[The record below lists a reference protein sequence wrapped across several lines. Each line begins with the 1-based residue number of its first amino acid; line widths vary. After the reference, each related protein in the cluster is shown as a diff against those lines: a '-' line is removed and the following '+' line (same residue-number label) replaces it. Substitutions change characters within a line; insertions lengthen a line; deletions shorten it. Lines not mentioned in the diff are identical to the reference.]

1 MERTAGGARLAMW
14 MVCLMLGGGLA
25 HSRAAESQGAQ
36 SASGQ
41 FTVLPP
47 ESLSASTSAPFLA
60 GSDLLHLD
68 PTLLVVSAERL
79 RQHLTRELQDASS
92 WEGRIFFVLRST
104 DSFEAPVQV
113 VAEWGKNRWQYRMS
127 LPEYVARDRFVRA
140 LVEVNLMEVANR
152 GSSGRAAEIPAWL
165 TEGLAAQLLVSRAV
179 EIILPPPTLEVRGV
193 KVTPWVWEEVS
204 YQPLTKAHAQ
214 MRTNAPL
221 SIEQLSWP
229 TPELLEGPR
238 APVFRHC
245 AHLLVTRL
253 LQLPQG
259 HARLNALIR
268 SLGTHYN
275 WQVAFL
281 ETYRQE
287 FPSLLDLE
295 KWWALQVVH
304 FTGRELGATYGYL
317 ESVQR
322 LQQALRFPVEVR
334 LTTNALPMR
343 SQVRLQTIIEAWD
356 GNRQRRALEQTLAD
370 LARVR
375 SRIAPDLIP
384 LLDDYRLAIEHYL
397 KNRDRAGLYLPKG
410 GNRQISLNLL
420 VQRTLK
426 SLDRLDVELAG
437 LAPAAPGSGALTRAS
452 E

>member
-1 MERTAGGARLAMW
+1 
-14 MVCLMLGGGLA
+14 
-25 HSRAAESQGAQ
+25 
-36 SASGQ
+36 
-41 FTVLPP
+41 
-47 ESLSASTSAPFLA
+47 
-60 GSDLLHLD
+60 
-68 PTLLVVSAERL
+68 
-79 RQHLTRELQDASS
+79 
-92 WEGRIFFVLRST
+92 
-104 DSFEAPVQV
+104 
-113 VAEWGKNRWQYRMS
+113 
-127 LPEYVARDRFVRA
+127 
-140 LVEVNLMEVANR
+140 
-152 GSSGRAAEIPAWL
+152 
-165 TEGLAAQLLVSRAV
+165 
-179 EIILPPPTLEVRGV
+179 
-193 KVTPWVWEEVS
+193 
-204 YQPLTKAHAQ
+204 
-214 MRTNAPL
+214 
-221 SIEQLSWP
+221 
-229 TPELLEGPR
+229 
-238 APVFRHC
+238 
-245 AHLLVTRL
+245 
-253 LQLPQG
+253 
-259 HARLNALIR
+259 
-268 SLGTHYN
+268 
-275 WQVAFL
+275 
-281 ETYRQE
+281 
-287 FPSLLDLE
+287 
-295 KWWALQVVH
+295 VVH